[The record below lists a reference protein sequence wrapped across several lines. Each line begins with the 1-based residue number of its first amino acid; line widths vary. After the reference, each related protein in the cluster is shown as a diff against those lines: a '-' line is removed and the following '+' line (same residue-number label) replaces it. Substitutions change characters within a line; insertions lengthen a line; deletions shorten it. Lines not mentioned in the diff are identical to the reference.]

1 MLNIITGKQ
10 KRPQRV
16 VIYGGEGLG
25 KTTMVAQIPDVL
37 VIDTEDGTAQ
47 HDIRRIPKV
56 KGL

>member
-25 KTTMVAQIPDVL
+25 QTTMVDQIPDVL
-37 VIDTEDGTAQ
+37 VIDCYTLCRVNRLDF
-47 HDIRRIPKV
+47 
-56 KGL
+56 